1 MATNYLKHF
10 VYCNQV
16 KYDYN
21 IFNGDKLH
29 TWGRDEDY
37 YEIVSNR
44 LNLGKMTP
52 KQLAA
57 YIHSI

>member
-21 IFNGDKLH
+21 VFNGETLRNLSYGVKKVFKLCL
-29 TWGRDEDY
+29 
-37 YEIVSNR
+37 EI
-44 LNLGKMTP
+44 
-52 KQLAA
+52 
-57 YIHSI
+57 

>member
-29 TWGRDEDY
+29 IWGGMKSTQ
-37 YEIVSNR
+37 IVSNR
-44 LNLGKMTP
+44 LNLGK
-52 KQLAA
+52 
-57 YIHSI
+57 